1 MAYSKY
7 DIVNRNYEAR
17 IDRYKDNKTKKTT
30 IVIDGNSYSG
40 EIPILSTRILGNIE
54 ELSGDKGKFSNETNA
69 YISKVLKNA
78 LKAAVDELLPM
89 KEEQFSKGFAKK
101 KRNTFGIYANES
113 WGVGFASGAT
123 SARLSGFVSRSK
135 ASDIVKATGKQ
146 YTIKYA
152 PPLDV
157 MMRLNP
163 KRVVKYN
170 KLPNVSAIEKWIK
183 IKESRGLFIRR
194 DKKKTLSL
202 AFAIANSWKQTW
214 KPQIMDNNALLV
226 GRNSNAVKAF
236 NSVIENNKENIAIAI
251 NNQIL
256 KNVQ

>member
-17 IDRYKDNKTKKTT
+17 IDRYKENKTKNTT
-30 IVIDGNSYSG
+30 IIIDGNSYSG
-40 EIPILSTRILGNIE
+40 EIPILSTRILSEIN
-54 ELSGDKGKFSNETNA
+54 ELSGDKGKFSDETNA

-78 LKAAVDELLPM
+78 LKSAVNELLPM

-101 KRNTFGIYANES
+101 KRNTFGIYANEKWS
-113 WGVGFASGAT
+113 VGFSSGAT
-123 SARLSGFVSRSK
+123 AARLSGFVSKSK
-135 ASDIVKATGKQ
+135 AKDIVRATGKQ

-163 KRVVKYN
+163 KHVVKYN

-183 IKESRGLFIRR
+183 TKESSGMFVKR

-236 NSVIENNKENIAIAI
+236 NSEIEKNKENIAIAI
-251 NNQIL
+251 NNEIL
-256 KNVQ
+256 KKV